1 MAVRSHL
8 TKGILNGYHSSAMHM
23 LKGWLLFG
31 FVAMAAPLLSQ
42 AAADGSVQVHEQK
55 AQQYL
60 KERQPLKAI
69 PELRAV
75 VAAEP
80 QNVEAR
86 ANLGVLLFFQG
97 QPAEAVPNLKAA
109 VDAQPELWKIRA
121 LLGIA
126 ERESGD
132 DAAGRADL
140 ESAFPHT
147 DELKLKIEVG
157 QNLIESYAASD
168 DLDKASDVIGT
179 LLKLAPTDPALLY
192 TSYRIHTQMAVAAMT
207 ELALAAPDSAQTHQA
222 MAHELQRDHD
232 DAGTIANL
240 KQALAIDPGLP
251 GGHFELAE
259 ALHASDDQ
267 RLRAEAEA
275 QYKLAIEANPSDP
288 KAQSR
293 MGDIEVEKGDLEAA
307 KGYYQQALKLQPG
320 SADAAIGLANV
331 LSEQGKPNDAL
342 PLLLQ
347 VETADP
353 TNILTHYR
361 LSAVYRKLRRPEDVK
376 REIEL
381 YQRYKQEREKLKTV
395 YQQMRLATPAGQPEK

>member
-1 MAVRSHL
+1 
-8 TKGILNGYHSSAMHM
+8 MHM

-97 QPAEAVPNLKAA
+97 QPVEAVPNLKAA

>member
-1 MAVRSHL
+1 
-8 TKGILNGYHSSAMHM
+8 M

-353 TNILTHYR
+353 TNILAHYR
-361 LSAVYRKLRRPEDVK
+361 LSAVYRKLKRPEDLK

>member
-353 TNILTHYR
+353 TNILAHYR
-361 LSAVYRKLRRPEDVK
+361 LSAVYRKLKRPEDLK

>member
-1 MAVRSHL
+1 
-8 TKGILNGYHSSAMHM
+8 M

-97 QPAEAVPNLKAA
+97 QPVEAVPNLKAA